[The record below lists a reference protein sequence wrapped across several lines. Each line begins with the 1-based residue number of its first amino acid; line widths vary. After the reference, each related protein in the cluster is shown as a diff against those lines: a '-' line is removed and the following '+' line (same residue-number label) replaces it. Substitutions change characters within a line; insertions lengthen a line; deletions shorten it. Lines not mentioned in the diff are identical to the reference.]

1 MRTPIFQ
8 EKKISYQEKNI
19 SNISN
24 MKIHQQMRQSRIVR
38 SIFFPPFL
46 TQLISNQHNLQANK
60 AIDLRLLHA
69 ADFKTI

>member
-24 MKIHQQMRQSRIVR
+24 MKIYQQMRQSWIVR
-38 SIFFPPFL
+38 SIFFPPFF
-46 TQLISNQHNLQANK
+46 THLISNQHNLQANK